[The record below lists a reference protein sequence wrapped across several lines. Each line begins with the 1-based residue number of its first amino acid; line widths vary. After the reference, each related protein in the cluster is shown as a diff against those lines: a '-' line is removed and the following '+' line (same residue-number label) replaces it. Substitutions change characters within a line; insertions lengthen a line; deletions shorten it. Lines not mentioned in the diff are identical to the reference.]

1 MGLQG
6 WQSPLCWGMGLSR
19 SLLDTEDEL
28 CNIQWDSMPVD
39 VREWLTGTFAK
50 KKNPY
55 RNNLEE
61 TASVRAI
68 SYTVHTGVS
77 VERKFRANTSSV
89 GMAYSLEVVQAFK
102 DVDNWDFNVFTL
114 NEASGGHGLTCIMC
128 ELFSK
133 YDLLSHF
140 KIPLTCLVSFAKA
153 LEVGY
158 NKYQN
163 PYHNSV
169 HATDVTQTVHSIM
182 LHTGIMHKFTDLE
195 ILAIFFSTSIHD
207 YEHTGTTNHFH
218 VETRSETALL
228 YNDKSVLENHHVSAA
243 YHLMENADMN
253 ILASLTK
260 DEWRELRRLV
270 IMMVLS
276 TDMSYHFQQMNSVK
290 HCLRYLRQMEREHKD
305 KIMSMIVHVAD
316 ISHPAKPWVLHEQWA
331 RALMEEFFKQ
341 GDREAALGLQI
352 SSLCDRQTT
361 NIAESQIGFIDVIVK
376 PIFALLLEALNI
388 IVAPLIQAAAKSQ
401 CVSSSKS
408 SRRKTSTGVRKDEKK
423 ENPNRPKVEHPTCSE
438 RQLLATLKKPSFRE
452 HLMLNIQA
460 NRNKWKESQ
469 VTTAKE
475 ELVDNQSS
483 WRTAAER
490 NIHSNI
496 QEMRSMV
503 PKSKPLSPNESDDVI
518 IEEFIPDDPQPM
530 LTTTLAGRSRRVA
543 AGGSS
548 QHLPAAPTPGAAG
561 GVSRSERR
569 AIRAARQSSLALSF
583 RARAAQQHRWPG
595 SAMARQWGSAFPPSV
610 TCSRLHSLLGR
621 TRCPV
626 CRPLPSPAAALALP
640 RQPGVGGRAGVGRWP
655 FPGPDWKRNAHGV
668 GKGTGRSASAAA
680 PPPRQ
685 VPPLPTLASAM
696 PRCAPPSPLCRVT
709 ERTSGAPLA
718 SKDRR
723 LE

>member
-1 MGLQG
+1 MG
-6 WQSPLCWGMGLSR
+6 SSDTENVVALSRLYLPALVLENKGGKWCVPCR

-276 TDMSYHFQQMNSVK
+276 TDMSYHFQQMNSSPGG
-290 HCLRYLRQMEREHKD
+290 EHKD

-361 NIAESQIGFIDVIVK
+361 NIAESQIGDVHLRV
-376 PIFALLLEALNI
+376 
-388 IVAPLIQAAAKSQ
+388 
-401 CVSSSKS
+401 VSSLTLPAGRAILYVGGREMILHRATATVTVRVLPAS
-408 SRRKTSTGVRKDEKK
+408 SQGRKPSSSSSSSIYDATPLQNSLFNG
-423 ENPNRPKVEHPTCSE
+423 
-438 RQLLATLKKPSFRE
+438 QWLLAT
-452 HLMLNIQA
+452 
-460 NRNKWKESQ
+460 W
-469 VTTAKE
+469 
-475 ELVDNQSS
+475 LVVDL
-483 WRTAAER
+483 
-490 NIHSNI
+490 H
-496 QEMRSMV
+496 
-503 PKSKPLSPNESDDVI
+503 P
-518 IEEFIPDDPQPM
+518 DPQNILWVNLGPH
-530 LTTTLAGRSRRVA
+530 SR
-543 AGGSS
+543 
-548 QHLPAAPTPGAAG
+548 Q
-561 GVSRSERR
+561 
-569 AIRAARQSSLALSF
+569 
-583 RARAAQQHRWPG
+583 
-595 SAMARQWGSAFPPSV
+595 
-610 TCSRLHSLLGR
+610 
-621 TRCPV
+621 
-626 CRPLPSPAAALALP
+626 AALLVEFHSADDAALP
-640 RQPGVGGRAGVGRWP
+640 THP
-655 FPGPDWKRNAHGV
+655 N
-668 GKGTGRSASAAA
+668 
-680 PPPRQ
+680 PPE
-685 VPPLPTLASAM
+685 TLT
-696 PRCAPPSPLCRVT
+696 RVKIT
-709 ERTSGAPLA
+709 P
-718 SKDRR
+718 
-723 LE
+723 

>member
-1 MGLQG
+1 MTQDKRGKSGIRTNYNSAKSKTCDQRAKKK
-6 WQSPLCWGMGLSR
+6 LSATLFKGGKWCVPCR

-89 GMAYSLEVVQAFK
+89 GMAYSLEVVQA
-102 DVDNWDFNVFTL
+102 
-114 NEASGGHGLTCIMC
+114 
-128 ELFSK
+128 
-133 YDLLSHF
+133 F

-260 DEWRELRRLV
+260 DEWRE
-270 IMMVLS
+270 
-276 TDMSYHFQQMNSVK
+276 
-290 HCLRYLRQMEREHKD
+290 HKD

-408 SRRKTSTGVRKDEKK
+408 SRYEHFFFSRFKLALFSSDCCCPCRKTSTGVRKDEKK

-469 VTTAKE
+469 VTTAKGMSNNTKIIASG
-475 ELVDNQSS
+475 LNVDLYEVSKLACHKVFKAV
-483 WRTAAER
+483 RTFIIVHLYIDEKSIRGFITLTCLESPGPER
-490 NIHSNI
+490 NKVEDQVHKDKAEEKSP
-496 QEMRSMV
+496 QET
-503 PKSKPLSPNESDDVI
+503 SKGKQ
-518 IEEFIPDDPQPM
+518 F
-530 LTTTLAGRSRRVA
+530 
-543 AGGSS
+543 SS
-548 QHLPAAPTPGAAG
+548 YC
-561 GVSRSERR
+561 VV
-569 AIRAARQSSLALSF
+569 
-583 RARAAQQHRWPG
+583 
-595 SAMARQWGSAFPPSV
+595 PPST
-610 TCSRLHSLLGR
+610 TCHCQLCNNSTFEPMDISFIVYNASSSELL
-621 TRCPV
+621 
-626 CRPLPSPAAALALP
+626 
-640 RQPGVGGRAGVGRWP
+640 QPHQDA
-655 FPGPDWKRNAHGV
+655 D
-668 GKGTGRSASAAA
+668 
-680 PPPRQ
+680 
-685 VPPLPTLASAM
+685 AM
-696 PRCAPPSPLCRVT
+696 DVT
-709 ERTSGAPLA
+709 ESYGMENNVFIVLSTKIP
-718 SKDRR
+718 
-723 LE
+723 